1 MSKIKVIKKN
11 GLIEPNLPLETIEED
26 SQPKSNRRQA
36 IETVESWITDWR
48 RQTEIK
54 TLLALDDLIR
64 FKLQDS
70 NGM

>member
-11 GLIEPNLPLETIEED
+11 GHIEPNRPFETIEED

-48 RQTEIK
+48 RHSEIK
-54 TLLALDDLIR
+54 ARLALDDLIR

>member
-11 GLIEPNLPLETIEED
+11 GLIEPNRPFETIEED
-26 SQPKSNRRQA
+26 LQPKLNRRQA
-36 IETVESWITDWR
+36 IETVESWIADWR

-54 TLLALDDLIR
+54 TRLALDDLIR